1 MLSNNL
7 PRFEF
12 NYNNGKLKAYS
23 DWGSYPLYYLDASC
37 SVLCPDCANEAE
49 QAFTQAEAVDP
60 GNNEF
65 LASGLPVDAGVNYES
80 EVYCDECNVC
90 IESAY

>member
-1 MLSNNL
+1 MLSKDL

-23 DWGSYPLYYLDASC
+23 DWGSYPLFYLDASC

-49 QAFTQAEAVDP
+49 QAFTEAEAEDP
-60 GNNEF
+60 GNNGF
-65 LASGLPVDAGVNYES
+65 LADGLPVDAGVNYES
-80 EVYCDECNVC
+80 EVYCDQCNVC